1 MNTITIRLQIQKEL
15 INKLLKKTKHK
26 KLEDYIMDK
35 IINDL

>member
-15 INKLLKKTKHK
+15 VNKLLKKTKYK

-35 IINDL
+35 IISDL